1 MATQNKYDLQH
12 QLNINL
18 KKLIT
23 SILVF
28 PKMLALRPIVVDD
41 TMTALGGNMRLRAL
55 SAISTFSL
63 EQITNRLQGCTTK
76 TRSLSISLCPTIIT
90 T

>member
-41 TMTALGGNMRLRAL
+41 TMTALGGKMRLRAL

-76 TRSLSISLCPTIIT
+76 TRSLAISLCPIRIT

>member
-76 TRSLSISLCPTIIT
+76 TRSLSISLCPTRIT